1 MEKFIKCPG
10 LLKNSLIDKKS
21 INTFVLSK
29 NICGFKTPDKIT
41 VAKWK
46 DDLTITMTLTA
57 EEMILEFWI
66 SGKRVKA
73 KRWTNKE
80 DIGVLAASINF
91 YELEDY
97 ISIEANY
104 DTDLKQ
110 FDF

>member
-10 LLKNSLIDKKS
+10 LLKYSLIDHKS
-21 INTFVLSK
+21 PNTFILSK
-29 NICGFKTPDKIT
+29 NVCGFKLSDKII

-46 DDLTITMTLTA
+46 DDLTITMTMTR
-57 EEMILEFWI
+57 EEMVLEFWI

-73 KRWTNKE
+73 KRWSNKE
-80 DIGVLAASINF
+80 ELGVLSASINF
-91 YELEDY
+91 YELEDH

-104 DTDLKQ
+104 DTELKQ